1 MSTTYTSRMI
11 VGVEYSDLSEELKE
25 LEYDIYDFADN
36 VGLTTCFQWYDCGLD
51 GLVVGKEIDN
61 NISEENLEEWMLTV
75 KESFKEVKEIL
86 GPDITI
92 KLIASQDIY

>member
-36 VGLTTCFQWYDCGLD
+36 AGLTVCFKWYDCGLD

-61 NISEENLEEWMLTV
+61 NISEENLEEWMTKV
-75 KESFKEVKEIL
+75 KEAFKEVKEIL
-86 GPDITI
+86 GLDYTV